1 MAFVYTEFQHD
12 ILMEIILEI
21 FKSNRATE
29 IHHDEITEVINALIQ
44 AIDSQEFDITTRQG
58 ELIIPNDQG
67 GDSFI
72 NDAFPLRYIPW
83 LRYFSSRMCR
93 EFFPRNGNNGIWY
106 SEEEYS
112 EIYSWVKIKK
122 ILQFYRNDFSEY
134 LDAIRS
140 EHMSLPE
147 LNQRLNLGLGENPT
161 HQTITERSL
170 VETLFTKRYITLA
183 TVFWFNEEEQ
193 TFEESHIEN
202 IGDSIISGPYWSV
215 LVQDKVLSP
224 PAIQSS
230 EEKEDEIKVLK
241 EKVKGSLKVIQST
254 MDEQAS
260 KFSNEGVY
268 LELMNQ
274 LKIAFDYC
282 A

>member
-21 FKSNRATE
+21 FKSNRTTE

-67 GDSFI
+67 GDSFRNWI
-72 NDAFPLRYIPW
+72 G
-83 LRYFSSRMCR
+83 YFSSRICR

-112 EIYSWVKIKK
+112 EIYSWEKIKK

-147 LNQRLNLGLGENPT
+147 LNQRLNLCLGENPT

-170 VETLFTKRYITLA
+170 VETLFTKRYITSA
-183 TVFWFNEEEQ
+183 TVFWYNEEEQ
-193 TFEESHIEN
+193 TFEESHIQN
-202 IGDSIISGPYWSV
+202 IDDSIISGPYWSV
-215 LVQDKVLSP
+215 LVQDRVLSP

-230 EEKEDEIKVLK
+230 EKKDHEITVLK
-241 EKVKGSLKVIQST
+241 KKVKDALKVIQST
-254 MDEQAS
+254 VDEKAS
-260 KFSNEGVY
+260 KSLNEGVY

-274 LKIAFDYC
+274 LKIAFDHC